1 MALSCIVFDCDGVIL
16 ESVDA
21 KTMAFARICDEID
34 SRHTDDF
41 VAYTTLHGGVSRFEK
56 FSWLIRRIHDRDITE
71 AESAAMGEKFI
82 RYCHESVRNSPLVP
96 GFEETAKQWQD
107 RVPLYV
113 ASGAPHYELGDILRR
128 RGLDKYFAGIYG
140 TPPAKA
146 ALLLNAVRDA
156 GAAPTETVMI
166 GDSKTDLD
174 AALIVGTRF
183 YGRGPYFKDK
193 AYPWGNDLTGLNAFL
208 ESVASGEGRI

>member
-1 MALSCIVFDCDGVIL
+1 MALSCIVFDCDGIIL
-16 ESVDA
+16 ESVDS

-34 SRHTDDF
+34 SRQTDAF

-82 RYCHESVRNSPLVP
+82 RYCLEPVLDSQLVP
-96 GFEETAKQWQD
+96 GFEETAKHWLN
-107 RVPLYV
+107 RVPMYV
-113 ASGAPHYELGDILRR
+113 ASGTPQYELDEILQR
-128 RGLDKYFAGIYG
+128 RGLDKYFTGIYG

-156 GAAPTETVMI
+156 NAAPMDTVMI

-174 AALIVGTRF
+174 ASLIVGTRF
-183 YGRGPYFKDK
+183 YGRGDYFKDK
-193 AYPWGNDLTGLNAFL
+193 ACPWGNDLTGLNAFL
-208 ESVASGEGRI
+208 ECVASEEGRG